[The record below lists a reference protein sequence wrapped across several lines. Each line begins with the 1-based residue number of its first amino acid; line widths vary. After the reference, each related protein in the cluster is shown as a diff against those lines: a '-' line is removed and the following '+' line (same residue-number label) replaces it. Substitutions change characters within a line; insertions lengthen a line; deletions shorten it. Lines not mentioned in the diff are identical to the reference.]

1 MTGNIIANTGF
12 VKVCTPCSF
21 SSLGLQLKVYGTQ
34 YNSKGTLI
42 LAADILA
49 AWGGIQSAGQGF
61 AMISMNL

>member
-12 VKVCTPCSF
+12 VKVSVTWHSQ
-21 SSLGLQLKVYGTQ
+21 GYADLQVYGTQ